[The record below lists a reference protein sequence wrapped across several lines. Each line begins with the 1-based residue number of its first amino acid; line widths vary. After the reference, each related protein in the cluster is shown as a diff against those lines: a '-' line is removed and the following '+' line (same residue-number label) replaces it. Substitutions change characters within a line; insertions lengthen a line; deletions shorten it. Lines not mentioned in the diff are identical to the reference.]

1 MIIERKEFLE
11 QLINAKAHHLV
22 KIITGIRRCGKSFLL
37 FKLFKK
43 HLIDSGI
50 PQDHII
56 EINLENPI
64 FKNLRNAILLD
75 KYIRER
81 IIKDNT
87 QTFILIDEIQLVGKV
102 LPPDIDISRVHPED
116 KENMYV
122 TFHDVL
128 NGLLNEDNVNIY
140 ITGSNAK
147 MLSSDIAT
155 GFRGRSEN
163 IEVTPLSFSEFYP
176 TIENQYEFLEII
188 RNYFIY
194 GGLPECANL
203 KTIDEKEKYL
213 LNLVQTIYLKDIL
226 DRHHLH
232 NDGLL
237 DALTNTA
244 MSMIGSLTN
253 PNKLANAI
261 ISSGVY
267 KANSTTVSKYLSYLE
282 DSFLLLHAKRYD
294 VKGKRYL
301 SNTCKYYAS
310 DTGIRNARLNFR
322 QNELSHLM
330 ENVIYNE
337 LRRRGYSVDVGI
349 VEKVSTINNKKAR
362 TYYEIDFIATRAN
375 EKIYIQSAFNIPDNE
390 KREQET
396 CSLRQ
401 INDGFRKIVITG
413 DAYEKTWRDENGIIF
428 MGIKAFLLN
437 TKSLDVL

>member
-1 MIIERKEFLE
+1 MIIERKVLLE
-11 QLINAKAHHLV
+11 QLINAKSHHLV

-43 HLIDSGI
+43 HLVDSGI

-56 EINLENPI
+56 EINLENPV
-64 FKNLRNAILLD
+64 FKNLRNAILFD
-75 KYIRER
+75 KYIREH
-81 IIKDNT
+81 IIKDDKP
-87 QTFILIDEIQLVGKV
+87 TFVLIDEIQLVGKV
-102 LPPDIDISRVHPED
+102 LPPDIDISKVHPDD

-128 NGLLNEDNVNIY
+128 NGLLNEDNINIY

-163 IEVTPLSFSEFYP
+163 IEVTPLSFAEFYP
-176 TIENQYEFLEII
+176 TMENQCEFPEII
-188 RNYFIY
+188 RNYFVY

-203 KTIDEKEKYL
+203 KTINEKEKYL
-213 LNLVQTIYLKDIL
+213 LNLVQTIYLKDIAE
-226 DRHHLH
+226 RHHLH

-244 MSMIGSLTN
+244 MSMIGGLTN

-261 ISSGVY
+261 VSSGVY
-267 KANSTTVSKYLSYLE
+267 KTNPTTVSKYLSYLE
-282 DSFLLLHAKRYD
+282 DAFLLLQAKRYD

-337 LRRRGYSVDVGI
+337 LRRRGYSIDVGI
-349 VEKVSTINNKKAR
+349 VEKINTVDNKKVR
-362 TYYEIDFIATRAN
+362 LYYEIDFVATRAN

-396 CSLRQ
+396 YSLRQ
-401 INDGFRKIVITG
+401 INDGFRKIIITG
-413 DAYEKTWRDENGIIF
+413 DAYEKPWRDENGILF

-437 TKSLDVL
+437 TKSLDLL